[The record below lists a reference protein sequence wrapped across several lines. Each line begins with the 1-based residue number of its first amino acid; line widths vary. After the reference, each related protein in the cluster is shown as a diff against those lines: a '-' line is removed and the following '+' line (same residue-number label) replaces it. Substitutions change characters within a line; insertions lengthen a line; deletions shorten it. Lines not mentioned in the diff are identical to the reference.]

1 MIVFIRQAKIED
13 ADEAA
18 ELICMAWGECAYVLA
33 GSTNRKAAQEI
44 IKKFYKQPDNIL
56 SYQNI
61 DVAEERNGIAGLVLS
76 FPSDQFPHLRK
87 LLVEKLPKF
96 YKSNAMD
103 YHGKVIPMLKTREAG
118 PGEYYIDSLAV
129 YPQYRAC
136 GVGSRLLKAAALKS
150 SKLGISRTSLIV
162 KPENKEALK
171 LYKKHGYSVR
181 GKLKQAG
188 TNFLSMT
195 NASNQTGSSSSKKG
209 IIQ

>member
-1 MIVFIRQAKIED
+1 MICLNIRQAKIED
-13 ADEAA
+13 AEEAA

-33 GSTNRKAAQEI
+33 GSNNQKVAQEV

-61 DVAEERNGIAGLVLS
+61 YVAEVRNRIAGLILS
-76 FPSDQFPHLRK
+76 FPSDHFPRLSK

-96 YKSNAMD
+96 YKSDAKD
-103 YHGKVIPMLKTREAG
+103 YQRKVVPMLKTKEAE

-136 GVGSRLLKAAALKS
+136 GIGSKLLKAATLKS
-150 SKLGISRTSLIV
+150 HKLGISKISLIV
-162 KPENKEALK
+162 KPENKGALK

-188 TNFLSMT
+188 TNFLSMV
-195 NASNQTGSSSSKKG
+195 NLINQ
-209 IIQ
+209 

>member
-1 MIVFIRQAKIED
+1 MFIRQAKIED

-18 ELICMAWGECAYVLA
+18 ELICMAWEECAYVLV
-33 GSTNRKAAQEI
+33 GSTNRKAVQEV

-61 DVAEERNGIAGLVLS
+61 DVAEGRNGIAGLVLS
-76 FPSDQFPHLRK
+76 FPSDHFPRLNK
-87 LLVEKLPKF
+87 LLVEKLPKL
-96 YKSNAMD
+96 YKSNATD
-103 YHGKVIPMLKTREAG
+103 YRGKVIPMLKTKEAE

-136 GVGSRLLKAAALKS
+136 GVGSRLLKAATLKS
-150 SKLGISRTSLIV
+150 HKLGISRTSLIV
-162 KPENKEALK
+162 KPENTEALK

-188 TNFLSMT
+188 TNFVSMV
-195 NASNQTGSSSSKKG
+195 NAINRPGNSSNKKG
-209 IIQ
+209 LIQ

>member
-1 MIVFIRQAKIED
+1 MDIRQAKIED

-33 GSTNRKAAQEI
+33 GSDNQKAAQDI

-61 DVAEERNGIAGLVLS
+61 HVAEGRNGIAGLVLS
-76 FPSDQFPHLRK
+76 FPSDHFPRLSK

-96 YKSNAMD
+96 YKSDVED
-103 YHGKVIPMLKTREAG
+103 YQGKVVPMLKTKEAE

-136 GVGSRLLKAAALKS
+136 GIGSRLLKVATLKS
-150 SKLGISRTSLIV
+150 HKLGISKTSLIV
-162 KPENKEALK
+162 KPENKGALK

-188 TNFLSMT
+188 TNFLSMV
-195 NASNQTGSSSSKKG
+195 NPINQTGKSSSKKG